1 MDSKK
6 CCKHT
11 NPKPR
16 ILLTPQQGRAWWIW
30 SSMQYFQWW
39 HQLLVF
45 VFYWRIQLMSCSVF
59 GSSCDIEIM
68 VFSTKSSTVLA
79 LSGNK
84 TNLHWFP
91 SPFDFW
97 KCCSHGIPM
106 SYWCGGAL
114 LKLSRWWTLI
124 FIWNESPKRRPCDS
138 IWDFYLYVPVF
149 SFSVFPSHHKVFIC
163 TALLCC
169 VSCEV
174 YGFIH

>member
-1 MDSKK
+1 MSV
-6 CCKHT
+6 
-11 NPKPR
+11 
-16 ILLTPQQGRAWWIW
+16 WIW
-30 SSMQYFQWW
+30 SSIQYFQWS

-106 SYWCGGAL
+106 SYWCGGGAL

-149 SFSVFPSHHKVFIC
+149 SFSVFPSQSNNANTYCRKSFTI
-163 TALLCC
+163 LSWWL
-169 VSCEV
+169 S
-174 YGFIH
+174 